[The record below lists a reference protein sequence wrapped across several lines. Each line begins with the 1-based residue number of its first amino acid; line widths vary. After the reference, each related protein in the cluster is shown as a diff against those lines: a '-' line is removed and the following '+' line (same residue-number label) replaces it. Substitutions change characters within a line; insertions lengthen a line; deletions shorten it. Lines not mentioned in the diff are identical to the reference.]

1 MLGRGQRG
9 APAAW
14 DKRPEQLRGSGRSN
28 SGGHSPGKQGQLL
41 PTGSF
46 QKKRLARRPGYMRT
60 DTRPRIE
67 CLSAAAHPSF
77 NLKEL
82 GQSKDGM
89 AELKTCTMARLGDS
103 DLIRQGFGSSIGNPI
118 LKGSR
123 VIGHSIP
130 GNFWSQPGSSTKL
143 TDSVTDLTDSS
154 ASVCLGSFPPPH
166 RPEVPLDPW
175 EVVEGIRTQDPSVQK
190 EANNSCDHVGCQQ
203 TPTTPPSPHDVF
215 NSSFSFIRLSLR
227 SAGERGEAEGCLLT
241 KEVERTCQSPTDVRT
256 ENTNVNESVKRQ
268 GSSGACEDLRLAS
281 QPCDCRSAQGPVG
294 TLLAS
299 STQPEKEVFSF
310 THTDAA
316 ISCSLDSSSIGS
328 SVTSGYESSIMASD
342 HSWDT
347 LVKKYEPVL
356 MDCLLSNRALL
367 KIKSLMLK
375 LQKLQEKAVEED
387 NYDRAEELKQK
398 LENLE
403 KEKSTL
409 KFQLPSRH
417 PSISSFLDHFGAQV
431 QSALHWAT
439 HGVSSEETQ
448 PQLRMDTNLTE
459 SAVQDRL
466 QVSITRRDWLLQEKQ
481 QLQKEI
487 EGLQARMS
495 VLEAKD
501 QQLRRDIEEQERF
514 IQFQDCE
521 LTSLLG
527 CVPLGELQE
536 VRKALDDMLALS
548 YEIPFSLELP
558 GTMKSLQEKEQSL
571 SLTIKETTSKVCT
584 SQKLCSSLRKKVNEI
599 ETHIPALLEAKMLA
613 VSGNSFSTAKDL
625 TEEIRSLTSEREGLE
640 GLINKL
646 LVLSARNVRKLERI
660 KEDYNRLR
668 QEIEQG
674 ETAYENSVKEH
685 TVKYMEILEDKL
697 RSSRSQLLERVWE
710 ADLEACQL
718 LIRGFQLQEV
728 SSCVSEGEEIQIDRF
743 EMATP
748 APAPVTSLLPRPTSE
763 DGLKPFCQPA
773 EEWQAT
779 LYPTIQGGGCE
790 QKEESYIISLELRE
804 KCEAISEKLLYLEDQ
819 LHAAIYSHDEGL
831 VQALKREIQM
841 VKETL
846 QAMIVQLQPAEA
858 GDFLCAS
865 WCPENPGWTN
875 DGGGGKGDGFT
886 VS

>member
-1 MLGRGQRG
+1 M
-9 APAAW
+9 
-14 DKRPEQLRGSGRSN
+14 
-28 SGGHSPGKQGQLL
+28 
-41 PTGSF
+41 
-46 QKKRLARRPGYMRT
+46 
-60 DTRPRIE
+60 E
-67 CLSAAAHPSF
+67 CLSATAHSSF
-77 NLKEL
+77 SLKEL
-82 GQSKDGM
+82 DHGKDRV
-89 AELKTCTMARLGDS
+89 AELKTCTMARQGDS
-103 DLIRQGFGSSIGNPI
+103 DLRRQGFSSSAGNPI

-130 GNFWSQPGSSTKL
+130 GNFWSQPTSSTKL
-143 TDSVTDLTDSS
+143 TDSVTDLTGPS
-154 ASVCLGSFPPPH
+154 ASVCLENFLSPC
-166 RPEVPLDPW
+166 RPEASMAPQ
-175 EVVEGIRTQDPSVQK
+175 EVDGGVRTQCPVVQK
-190 EANNSCDHVGCQQ
+190 EANNTCDQVGCQQ
-203 TPTTPPSPHDVF
+203 TPMTPPGPQGVF

-227 SAGERGEAEGCLLT
+227 SAGERGEAEGCLPT
-241 KEVERTCQSPTDVRT
+241 KEVEPACQSST
-256 ENTNVNESVKRQ
+256 EVQAENINVNESLKRQ
-268 GSSGACEDLRLAS
+268 VSLRACEDLRPIS
-281 QPCDCRSAQGPVG
+281 QPCNCRTAQGPLG
-294 TLLAS
+294 TPLAS
-299 STQPEKEVFSF
+299 NILPEKEVFSF
-310 THTDAA
+310 KDTDAA
-316 ISCSLDSSSIGS
+316 ISCSPDSSSLGS
-328 SVTSGYESSIMASD
+328 SITSGYESSIMASD
-342 HSWDT
+342 HNWDT

-356 MDCLLSNRALL
+356 MDCLLSNRAML

-417 PSISSFLDHFGAQV
+417 PTISSFLDDFGAQV

-439 HGVSSEETQ
+439 HGVSGEEAQ
-448 PQLRMDTNLTE
+448 PQLRMETNLTE
-459 SAVQDRL
+459 SAAQDRL
-466 QVSITRRDWLLQEKQ
+466 QISITRRDWLLQEKQ

-501 QQLRRDIEEQERF
+501 QQLRRAIEEQERF

-527 CVPLGELQE
+527 CVSLGELQE
-536 VRKALDDMLALS
+536 VRKALDDTLALS
-548 YEIPFSLELP
+548 YQIPFSLELP
-558 GTMKSLQEKEQSL
+558 ETMKSLQEREQSL
-571 SLTIKETTSKVCT
+571 SLAIKETTSKVCT
-584 SQKLCSSLRKKVNEI
+584 SQKLCSSLRRKVNEI
-599 ETHIPALLEAKMLA
+599 ETQLPALLEAKMLA
-613 VSGNSFSTAKDL
+613 ISGNRFSTAKDL
-625 TEEIRSLTSEREGLE
+625 MEEIRSLTSEREGLE

-674 ETAYENSVKEH
+674 ETAYENHVKEN

-697 RSSRSQLLERVWE
+697 HSSRSQLLERVWE

-728 SSCVSEGEEIQIDRF
+728 SSYVLEGEEIQIDGF
-743 EMATP
+743 ETATP
-748 APAPVTSLLPRPTSE
+748 APAPATSILPRPTSE
-763 DGLKPFCQPA
+763 DGLKPFCQLA

-779 LYPTIQGGGCE
+779 LCPTTPGGGCE

-819 LHAAIYSHDEGL
+819 LHDAIYSHDEGL

-865 WCPENPGWTN
+865 WCPENPGWTS
-875 DGGGGKGDGFT
+875 DGGGGRGDVFT

>member
-9 APAAW
+9 TPAAW
-14 DKRPEQLRGSGRSN
+14 GERPEQLRGSDRSN
-28 SGGHSPGKQGQLL
+28 IGGHSPGKQDHLL

-67 CLSAAAHPSF
+67 CLSAAAHSPF

-82 GQSKDGM
+82 GQSQDRM
-89 AELKTCTMARLGDS
+89 AELKTCTMARPGDS
-103 DLIRQGFGSSIGNPI
+103 ALRRQGFSSLVVNPI

-123 VIGHSIP
+123 VIGHSVP
-130 GNFWSQPGSSTKL
+130 GNFWSQPGSSTEL
-143 TDSVTDLTDSS
+143 TDNVTDLICPS
-154 ASVCLGSFPPPH
+154 ASVCLGNFPPPCTF
-166 RPEVPLDPW
+166 EASLD
-175 EVVEGIRTQDPSVQK
+175 VVQK
-190 EANNSCDHVGCQQ
+190 EANNSCDQVGRQQ
-203 TPTTPPSPHDVF
+203 SPTAPPSRHDVF
-215 NSSFSFIRLSLR
+215 HSSFSFIRLSLR
-227 SAGERGEAEGCLLT
+227 SAGERGEAEGCLPT
-241 KEVERTCQSPTDVRT
+241 KEVEPPCQSPTEVRT
-256 ENTNVNESVKRQ
+256 ENTNVNESIKRQ
-268 GSSGACEDLRLAS
+268 SSSAACEDLRLTC
-281 QPCDCRSAQGPVG
+281 QPCDCRTAQGPMG
-294 TLLAS
+294 TLLAG

-310 THTDAA
+310 TNTDAA
-316 ISCSLDSSSIGS
+316 ISCSPGSSSVGS
-328 SVTSGYESSIMASD
+328 SVTSGYESSIMAGD
-342 HSWDT
+342 HTWDT

-409 KFQLPSRH
+409 KFHLPSRH

-431 QSALHWAT
+431 QSTLHWAT
-439 HGVSSEETQ
+439 RGVSSEETQ
-448 PQLRMDTNLTE
+448 PQLRMETNLTE
-459 SAVQDRL
+459 SAVQERL

-536 VRKALDDMLALS
+536 VRKALDDTLALS
-548 YEIPFSLELP
+548 YQIPFSLELP

-571 SLTIKETTSKVCT
+571 SLAIKETTSKVCT

-599 ETHIPALLEAKMLA
+599 ENQLPALLEAKMLA

-640 GLINKL
+640 GLISEL
-646 LVLSARNVRKLERI
+646 LVLSARNIRKLESI

-674 ETAYENSVKEH
+674 KTAYGEDGCYQLTEMRQNLSASLLCPEPDWLTFSTLGQCH
-685 TVKYMEILEDKL
+685 CQRLE
-697 RSSRSQLLERVWE
+697 SQLVHWK
-710 ADLEACQL
+710 D
-718 LIRGFQLQEV
+718 I
-728 SSCVSEGEEIQIDRF
+728 
-743 EMATP
+743 
-748 APAPVTSLLPRPTSE
+748 
-763 DGLKPFCQPA
+763 
-773 EEWQAT
+773 
-779 LYPTIQGGGCE
+779 
-790 QKEESYIISLELRE
+790 
-804 KCEAISEKLLYLEDQ
+804 
-819 LHAAIYSHDEGL
+819 
-831 VQALKREIQM
+831 
-841 VKETL
+841 
-846 QAMIVQLQPAEA
+846 
-858 GDFLCAS
+858 
-865 WCPENPGWTN
+865 
-875 DGGGGKGDGFT
+875 
-886 VS
+886 